1 MRNSDSLTNVLRL
14 IETAEASLRSAHEL
28 LATLA
33 PESVKSTEIKLNTE
47 GAKSYDLGESQVVE
61 GTFDGQNMIGPND
74 KTFPV
79 PANYAS
85 KSKLVEGDRL
95 KLTILPNGTFLYKQ
109 ISPID
114 RDFVRG
120 ALAKEDGQFK
130 VVAGGKT
137 YRVLLASVTYYK
149 ANVGD
154 EVTLIVPKDRES
166 TWGTIEAVLPAVGSA
181 NYNEADSF

>member
-1 MRNSDSLTNVLRL
+1 MSSTEQVSRILRL
-14 IETAEASLRSAHEL
+14 IDSAEASLKSARDLLSEL
-28 LATLA
+28 SPDAIRAEPRLHVTD
-33 PESVKSTEIKLNTE
+33 
-47 GAKSYDLGESQVVE
+47 AKSYESGESQIVE
-61 GTFDGQNMIGPND
+61 GTFDGQNMIGPNE
-74 KTFPV
+74 KNYPV

-114 RDFVRG
+114 REFVRG
-120 ALAKEDGQFK
+120 TLAKEDGQFK
-130 VVAGGKT
+130 VVASNGKT

-149 ANVGD
+149 GSVGD

-166 TWGTIEAVLPAVGSA
+166 IWGTLEAVLPQVGGAAYS
-181 NYNEADSF
+181 EADSF